1 MGCER
6 EYVELKEKKTLGGM
20 EKKRKGGMER
30 KRKEENGWKERCKIL
45 RKNESCLIGLSG
57 IWFFNLS
64 GFLVKSETKANRGF
78 EFSEEVF
85 NILNLEPRSWLTKSN
100 GN

>member
-1 MGCER
+1 MWEWRER
-6 EYVELKEKKTLGGM
+6 ERKKLDG
-20 EKKRKGGMER
+20 K
-30 KRKEENGWKERCKIL
+30 KERCKIL

-85 NILNLEPRSWLTKSN
+85 NILNLESRSWLTKSN